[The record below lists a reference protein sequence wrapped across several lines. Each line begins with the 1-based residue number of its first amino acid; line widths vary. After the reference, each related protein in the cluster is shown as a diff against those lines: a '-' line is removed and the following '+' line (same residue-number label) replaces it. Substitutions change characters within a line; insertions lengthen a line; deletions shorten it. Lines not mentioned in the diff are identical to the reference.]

1 VKFLFYLGIVLVL
14 VGIPMAVVLP
24 NGFPGLAI
32 ILAGVA
38 IASSAYE
45 RIQLLSR
52 LPPDD
57 ERG

>member
-1 VKFLFYLGIVLVL
+1 MKLLFILGVILVL

-24 NGFPGLAI
+24 NGFPGLVF

-57 ERG
+57 EGR